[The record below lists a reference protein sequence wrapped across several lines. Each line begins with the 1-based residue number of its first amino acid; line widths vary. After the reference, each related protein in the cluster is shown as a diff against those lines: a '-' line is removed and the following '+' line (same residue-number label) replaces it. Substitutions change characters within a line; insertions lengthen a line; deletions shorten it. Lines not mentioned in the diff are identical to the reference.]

1 MEINKLRKVCEA
13 ASYVSLWIPASRVS
27 RYPRLLGRR
36 GPRGRN
42 VSWGRRADGKCQ
54 VVFESAEVLA
64 FLDAESEKP

>member
-13 ASYVSLWIPASRVS
+13 ASHVSLWIPVSRVS

-42 VSWGRRADGKCQ
+42 VSWVKRSDGKCH

-64 FLDAESEKP
+64 FLDAAEKP